1 MKILFIKSILIKSI
15 LRFACFIL
23 LFPLTSQITAQ
34 NKLPFNFAISTWT
47 QDEGL
52 PQNSINDIVQTKDG
66 YIWFATFS
74 GLARF
79 NGVKFTVFNTFNS
92 PGLVSDRIIGLFED
106 NNGGLWI
113 SAERGLSYYKN
124 GSFKTFTSDDGFLT
138 NSGVYTRQDKK
149 GVVWLFAFPEI
160 YRFLDGRFYK
170 QEIIYDENLRSRAYN
185 GDADFFVP
193 FKNNIY
199 AVVENKVI
207 DFITNDKHPGSYF
220 WSAIEYPKGTIWAS
234 TNSYGLYKFSRDGVQ
249 RYTTDDG
256 LLSNHLGHLYLD
268 SEGAIWVT
276 GPRGLNY
283 ILNNKIYSITRGQ
296 GIPDSDNKV
305 LIQDH
310 EGNYWI
316 GTSTKG
322 IFQLRKTIISN
333 YSEKDG
339 LRNDQILSISNR
351 SDGGL
356 LIGTNGGGLY
366 ELRNNK
372 ITYSPLNKSIKEKF
386 IWSIFEDSQKRVW
399 CSDSDLFY
407 IDEMGKAVYTTSGE
421 FYLYNTQAIY
431 EDKTGAIWVGYRF
444 GLLRYYNNKFERY
457 STEQGLSDN
466 DVRCIYE
473 DDKGN
478 IWAGTVNGLN
488 KISKGKVEA
497 FANIPGLRNQYIRA
511 IHQDSDG
518 VLWFGTYGGGLL
530 RYKNNKFFVF
540 TTENGMHDNVIS
552 NIVEDHNGYF
562 WMGGNRGIQR
572 VKRQQLSD
580 YADGKISSYF
590 VYNYDKSDGMISVE
604 TNGGFQPSAVEDKN
618 GNIYFPTIKGLSVVH
633 TKELQINNKVPPV
646 YIENVLV
653 DGKSRDFTDLH
664 VSYDSSN
671 IEIEY
676 NVLCF
681 TAPEKTHSK
690 YIMEGYDNGWNNT
703 VNLRYARYTNL
714 PPGEYT
720 FKVIASNNDNVWNE
734 QGASIPITVLPPFWM
749 TWWFRS
755 ILIILF
761 LSIGP
766 IIYYRRIRALKAE
779 QVRQHKFS
787 EKLINSQEHE
797 RSRIAQ
803 ELHDSLGQE
812 LLLIKN
818 RAMLGLKSLAGD
830 SKTKQQLEYISDY
843 SVNAINLVRR
853 ISHNLRP
860 PELDRLGLTETLRS
874 VVNEIKDLNV
884 VNIKSTVEDI
894 DGLIE
899 KRKEINLLRIVQEAV
914 ANILK
919 HAGAT
924 EIIIN
929 VSSKDGTVNVFIADN
944 GKGFNQETDSY
955 VATRGLGFS
964 GMKERTKILDG
975 SFTVDSSPGNGTKI
989 NIGIPIKHERNS

>member
-1 MKILFIKSILIKSI
+1 MNTY
-15 LRFACFIL
+15 
-23 LFPLTSQITAQ
+23 TSGQKT
-34 NKLPFNFAISTWT
+34 LPFNYAISTWT
-47 QDEGL
+47 QDKGL

-79 NGVKFTVFNTFNS
+79 NGVKFTVFNIFNS

-106 NNGGLWI
+106 NTGGLWI
-113 SAERGLSYYKN
+113 STEKGLSYYKN
-124 GSFKTFTSDDGFLT
+124 GSFKTFTGDDGFLT
-138 NSGVYTRQDKK
+138 DSSVYARQDKK
-149 GVVWLFAFPEI
+149 GFIWLFAFPEI

-207 DFITNDKHPGSYF
+207 DFITNDKHPASYF

-249 RYTTDDG
+249 RYTTNDG

-268 SEGAIWVT
+268 LQGTIWVT
-276 GPRGLNY
+276 GPKGLNY
-283 ILNNKIYSITRGQ
+283 ILNDKIYSITRGL
-296 GIPDSDNKV
+296 GIPDSDNKII
-305 LIQDH
+305 IQDH

-322 IFQLRKTIISN
+322 IFQLRRTIISN

-351 SDGGL
+351 ADGGL

-366 ELRNNK
+366 ELQNNK
-372 ITYSPLNKSIKEKF
+372 ITYSPLSKSIKQKS
-386 IWSIFEDSQKRVW
+386 IWSIFEDSKGRIW
-399 CSDSDLFY
+399 SNANDLSY
-407 IDEMGKAVYTTSGE
+407 VDEKGKLVHTKAGEYNINDID
-421 FYLYNTQAIY
+421 AIY
-431 EDKTGAIWVGYRF
+431 EDRSGSIWVGYRS
-444 GLLRYYNNKFERY
+444 GLLHYNNNKFERY

-466 DVRCIYE
+466 DVRCIFE

-478 IWAGTVNGLN
+478 IWAGTANGLN
-488 KISKGKVEA
+488 KISNGKVEE
-497 FANIPGLRNQYIRA
+497 FTNIPGLHNRYIRA
-511 IHQDSDG
+511 IYQDGDG
-518 VLWFGTYGGGLL
+518 VLWFGTYGGGLI
-530 RYKNNKFFVF
+530 RFKDNKFFIY
-540 TTENGMHDNVIS
+540 TTENGMYDNVVS
-552 NIVEDHNGYF
+552 QIVEDDNGYF
-562 WMGGNRGIQR
+562 WMGCNRGIQR
-572 VKRQQLSD
+572 ISRHDLND
-580 YADGKISSYF
+580 YADRKNTSFFVS
-590 VYNYDKSDGMISVE
+590 VYNTYDGMLSAE
-604 TNGGFQPSAVEDKN
+604 TNGGFQPSAVKDKD

-653 DGKSRDFTDLH
+653 TGKSRDFTDLH

-676 NVLCF
+676 NVLSF
-681 TAPEKTHSK
+681 TAPEKIHSK

-755 ILIILF
+755 ILVLIF

-766 IIYYRRIRALKAE
+766 AIYYRRVTVLKIEHAKQQE
-779 QVRQHKFS
+779 FS
-787 EKLINSQEHE
+787 RNLIESQEAE
-797 RSRIAQ
+797 RKRIAA
-803 ELHDSLGQE
+803 ELHDSLGQNI
-812 LLLIKN
+812 LIIKN
-818 RAMLGLKSLAGD
+818 LALLALESIQPD
-830 SKTKQQLEYISDY
+830 SKAGEYI
-843 SVNAINLVRR
+843 NG
-853 ISHNLRP
+853 ISNDATETLDEIRKISYNLRP
-860 PELDRLGLTETLRS
+860 YQIDRLGLTESIRS
-874 VVNEIKDLNV
+874 MLLDFSNASLLNV
-884 VNIKSTVEDI
+884 EFEVEDI
-894 DGLIE
+894 DGFISAE
-899 KRKEINLLRIVQEAV
+899 FEINVYRLIQESLN
-914 ANILK
+914 NILK
-919 HAGAT
+919 HSNAAGVVVKVKNKKE
-924 EIIIN
+924 EIIILIEDDGAGFDMDSN
-929 VSSKDGTVNVFIADN
+929 SSSDRKTG
-944 GKGFNQETDSY
+944 
-955 VATRGLGFS
+955 GLGLS
-964 GMKERTKILDG
+964 GMNERAKILG
-975 SFTVDSSPGNGTKI
+975 GVLIIDSKPGHGTKI
-989 NIGIPIKHERNS
+989 KLSISGT

>member
-1 MKILFIKSILIKSI
+1 MNFL
-15 LRFACFIL
+15 IL
-23 LFPLTSQITAQ
+23 LILLHTYSYAQI
-34 NKLPFNFAISTWT
+34 KPPFNFAVSSWS
-47 QDEGL
+47 QEDGL

-106 NNGGLWI
+106 NTGGLWI
-113 SAERGLSYYKN
+113 STEKGLSYYNN
-124 GSFKTFTSDDGFLT
+124 GSFKTFTENEGFST
-138 NSGVYTRQDKK
+138 DSGVNTFQDNNN
-149 GVVWLFAFPEI
+149 VVWLFAFPEI

-207 DFITNDKHPGSYF
+207 DFITNDKHSASYF

-249 RYTTDDG
+249 RYTTNDG

-268 SEGAIWVT
+268 LQGTIWVT

-283 ILNNKIYSITRGQ
+283 ILNDKIYSITRGL
-296 GIPDSDNKV
+296 GIPDSDNKII
-305 LIQDH
+305 IQDH

-351 SDGGL
+351 ADGGL

-366 ELRNNK
+366 ELQNNK
-372 ITYSPLNKSIKEKF
+372 ITYSPLNKSIKQKS

-399 CSDSDLFY
+399 SANSDLFY
-407 IDEMGKAVYTTSGE
+407 IEETGKEVYTTSGE
-421 FYLYNTQAIY
+421 YDLYNTQAIY
-431 EDKTGAIWVGYRF
+431 EDKSGDIWIGYRF

-466 DVRCIYE
+466 DVRCIFE

-478 IWAGTVNGLN
+478 IWAGTANGLN
-488 KISKGKVEA
+488 KISNGKVEE
-497 FANIPGLRNQYIRA
+497 FTNIPGLHNQYIRA
-511 IHQDSDG
+511 IYQDSDG
-518 VLWFGTYGGGLL
+518 VLWFGTYGGGLI
-530 RYKNNKFFVF
+530 RFKDSKFFIY
-540 TTENGMHDNVIS
+540 TTEKGMYDNVVS
-552 NIVEDHNGYF
+552 HIVEDDNGYF
-562 WMGGNRGIQR
+562 WMGSNRGIQR
-572 VKRQQLSD
+572 ISRHELND
-580 YADGKISSYF
+580 YADKKNTSFYVS
-590 VYNYDKSDGMISVE
+590 VYDTYDGMLSAE
-604 TNGGFQPSAVEDKN
+604 TNGGFQPSAVKDDA

-653 DGKSRDFTDLH
+653 AGKSRDFTDLH

-676 NVLCF
+676 NVLSF
-681 TAPEKTHSK
+681 TAPEKIHSK
-690 YIMEGYDNGWNNT
+690 YIMEGYDHGWNNA
-703 VNLRYARYTNL
+703 VNFRYARYTNL

-734 QGASIPITVLPPFWM
+734 EGASVAINVLPPFWM
-749 TWWFRS
+749 TWWFRLLALVS
-755 ILIILF
+755 F

-766 IIYYRRIRALKAE
+766 VIYYKRVSALKRE
-779 QVRQHKFS
+779 QQLQHEFS
-787 EKLINSQEHE
+787 ENLINSQERE

-818 RAMLGLKSLAGD
+818 RAALGIKNITDDLKS
-830 SKTKQQLEYISDY
+830 KQQLEYISEY
-843 SVNAINLVRR
+843 SVNAINKVRQ

-860 PELDRLGLTETLRS
+860 PELDRLGLTESLRS
-874 VVNEIKDLNV
+874 LVNEINDTGIIK
-884 VNIKSTVEDI
+884 IKSEIEKI
-894 DGLIE
+894 DGLIG
-899 KRKEINLLRIVQEAV
+899 KGKEINLLRIFQEAI

-919 HAGAT
+919 HSGAC
-924 EIIIN
+924 EIRIKVLFQNGNI
-929 VSSKDGTVNVFIADN
+929 SASIADN
-944 GKGFNQETDSY
+944 GKGFDSTLNSGFE
-955 VATRGLGFS
+955 TRGLGFR
-964 GMKERTKILDG
+964 GMKERTNILG
-975 SFTVDSSPGNGTKI
+975 GTITIESVPLKGTI
-989 NIGIPIKHERNS
+989 VNLEIPVNYE